1 MCVFSKPPTRKAYQ
15 RIEQVMNNV
24 WTSNTLFFEVTAKP
38 DACYPFFI
46 LFYNPIDK
54 LLYLFLITFWK
65 EFSEATLK
73 QWEKITKPDQEF
85 HEMTF

>member
-1 MCVFSKPPTRKAYQ
+1 
-15 RIEQVMNNV
+15 MNNV

-38 DACYPFFI
+38 DACYLSFI

-65 EFSEATLK
+65 GFSEATLK
-73 QWEKITKPDQEF
+73 QWEKITKPDQES
-85 HEMTF
+85 HEMAF